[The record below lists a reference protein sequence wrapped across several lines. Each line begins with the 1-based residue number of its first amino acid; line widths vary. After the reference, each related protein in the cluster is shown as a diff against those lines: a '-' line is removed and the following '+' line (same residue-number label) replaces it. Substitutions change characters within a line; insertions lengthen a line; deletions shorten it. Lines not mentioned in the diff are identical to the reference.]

1 MPKVAGGLK
10 TQVAAAESPL
20 SDLLLINTLYSG
32 YQTKGTAES
41 VLRRDPVVQ
50 RKIFMK
56 HRFVLSCAA
65 LATLPGAVQAQTL
78 TVTQLAAIRQSV
90 SAPPTSFFGPQGQ
103 SLFLQAAVT
112 DVNGNYA
119 NAGVFALPAYTSGPA
134 SGGNYSIPMTP
145 SPAFNG
151 VYYWQGYAPT
161 GYSNPWTLQ
170 FGDKGGLGAPVQ
182 TPAEVTGAP
191 LPFAS
196 NITLSGDPSHPT
208 FTWTHAQASRLNG
221 SAFCIYSGELE
232 VFCAFPGTGDVTY
245 TLPPASAHGY
255 DLVPGTTYYFD
266 ISAYALRPGQTS
278 LCNNTCI
285 AAISD
290 NFIVYVPPSDTLP
303 LVHIPEPTST
313 NPNATNLR
321 FAVSEGRRYDTYVA
335 PISAIGYGYQAFSG
349 PNFAAVTLPA
359 GQSGDF
365 TVSYNADGTP
375 GSHKVAPGRRFTFPS
390 GGVSEFVITGA
401 TPSAASGFITTL
413 QFAGSG
419 LFVGAQSTL
428 SPSLPQP

>member
-1 MPKVAGGLK
+1 
-10 TQVAAAESPL
+10 
-20 SDLLLINTLYSG
+20 
-32 YQTKGTAES
+32 
-41 VLRRDPVVQ
+41 
-50 RKIFMK
+50 MK
-56 HRFVLSCAA
+56 PRLALFCAVSA
-65 LATLPGAVQAQTL
+65 IVPGAVQAQTL
-78 TVTQLAAIRQSV
+78 SVTQLAAIRQSV

-103 SLFLQAAVT
+103 TLFLQAAIT

-221 SAFCIYSGELE
+221 SAFCIYNGELE
-232 VFCAFPGTGDVTY
+232 VFCAFPGNGDITY
-245 TLPPASAHGY
+245 TLPPASAGGY
-255 DLVPGTTYYFD
+255 DLEPGNTYYLE

-313 NPNATNLR
+313 NPNATTLR
-321 FAVSEGRRYDTYVA
+321 FAVSEGRRGRPASLRVCSSPGQVVSLVHKPRCPRPSHKLEHPCPPPRRLRA
-335 PISAIGYGYQAFSG
+335 NPISQRSVGAVQRNPSSARNAGRGCGMGERSASYWPADAGLASLTHPCPSYSLS
-349 PNFAAVTLPA
+349 NAAVESSFMFSHVYCHLPRPRA
-359 GQSGDF
+359 INP
-365 TVSYNADGTP
+365 VP
-375 GSHKVAPGRRFTFPS
+375 
-390 GGVSEFVITGA
+390 GA
-401 TPSAASGFITTL
+401 TSVHA
-413 QFAGSG
+413 
-419 LFVGAQSTL
+419 
-428 SPSLPQP
+428 PQTGGGNK